1 MEIELN
7 WLAIAVA
14 TIVSMVVSGLWYGK
28 LFVKTWRKLTGVSEV
43 ASKNAGKTPMLIL
56 LVSNFITSVAMAV
69 AINISEVFFADKS
82 IFAALLVG
90 FVLWLAFSATTLIQ
104 HNTFEQKPPKLTWI
118 NILYQLVLLVS
129 MALVFG
135 IFRV

>member
-43 ASKNAGKTPMLIL
+43 ASRNAGKTPMLIL

-104 HNTFEQKPPKLTWI
+104 HNTFEQKPQKLTWI

>member
-90 FVLWLAFSATTLIQ
+90 FVLWLAFSATTP
-104 HNTFEQKPPKLTWI
+104 TT
-118 NILYQLVLLVS
+118 
-129 MALVFG
+129 
-135 IFRV
+135 RT

>member
-69 AINISEVFFADKS
+69 AINISDVFIADKS

-90 FVLWLAFSATTLIQ
+90 FVLWLAFSARTLIQ
-104 HNTFEQKPPKLTWI
+104 HNTFEQKPCYI
-118 NILYQLVLLVS
+118 NWYYLFLWHWSLVYLECKTKK
-129 MALVFG
+129 FF
-135 IFRV
+135 I